1 MEIIFNQTGEF
12 EAYNEACKW
21 CEKNGYSYGSM
32 VRNMPIGLMKGD
44 WDIAKWYNLSSS
56 ERKGLDGTMTCQTFR
71 TGPVFIN
78 ITKVEAV

>member
-12 EAYNEACKW
+12 EAYHEACKW
-21 CEKNGYSYGSM
+21 CENNGFSHGSM
-32 VRNMPIGLMKGD
+32 ARAMPIGLMKGN
-44 WDIAKWYNLSSS
+44 WDIAKWYKLSNS
-56 ERKGLDGTMTCQTFR
+56 ERKELDGTMTSQSFR